1 MSSAGRDRLLH
12 VFDCDQDY
20 GLVQTLDDHSA
31 AITAISF
38 TDDVE
43 TGQMKMISCGADKSI
58 LFRNA
63 QTVRVR
69 FFTLNLMFVKVI
81 CGGHMIC
88 ACSKI
93 MVWEYVKKS
102 KNVKNNSFQR

>member
-1 MSSAGRDRLLH
+1 MLLPSGVRFLSSAGRDRLLH

-31 AITAISF
+31 AITAIRF

-63 QTVRVR
+63 QMVRIEQYCILYPVCVY
-69 FFTLNLMFVKVI
+69 LYNL
-81 CGGHMIC
+81 
-88 ACSKI
+88 S
-93 MVWEYVKKS
+93 Y
-102 KNVKNNSFQR
+102 